1 MRLPLSWLAEW
12 VAIDGSVQEV
22 CDQLTCAGIETEIA
36 EDARPNWDGVITAKL
51 VTVGPHP
58 GADRLTVTAP
68 TDGDRDYAVVCGA
81 TNHKAGD
88 IIALATIGTVLPGD
102 FKIKKSK
109 IRGELSEGMLC
120 SEKELGLPE
129 STDGI
134 LILPADTP
142 VGVPLSDVI
151 QAGDVILDISP
162 TANRGDCL
170 SVLGLARELAAVTG
184 WELLSPEGSAAA
196 HAALP
201 GPQAGITSGQVGE
214 GDSRVE
220 VTIEAPSSCP
230 HYTAAVM
237 TGVAISPSPSW
248 MKQRLEMSG
257 VRPINNVVDCTNYV
271 MLELGNPLHAF
282 DRAALRGNAVG
293 VRSAVEGEIT
303 KTLDGGEHSLSPADA
318 VIVDGEGIIA
328 LAGVMGG
335 EDSEVRDG
343 TTALFLESAHFD
355 PMTVRKTAHRCKL
368 TTESSYRF
376 ARGVDPELPGRA
388 LVRLVELL
396 GQTSGGSLS
405 GAVLDLQP
413 SPPVATPV
421 VMRLERVSGLLGMD
435 LPKARVVALLER
447 AGLEVTDAGDTLSV
461 GVPSFRF
468 DIEREVDL
476 LEEVARL
483 EGFDN
488 IPEVVMSR
496 PLAIVS
502 RRAAGPNLQ
511 AIREAMVR
519 CGLSEAIH
527 FSFIDPAWIDALGLP
542 EDHRWRTH
550 QVAVANPL
558 SEVGGVLRPT
568 LLPSLLRATARN
580 RAMGAEDVRLFE
592 VRRVF
597 SMRDDRFASTL
608 SEEGRPTDRPP
619 VIERRHISGVL
630 VGRRSAPGWDT
641 SDELLDFSSVKAC
654 AETVVNTLASGGW
667 KWSSEDCP
675 AFLDPRESAVL
686 AGAGGRG
693 AAGWVGRIAVPVLRA
708 FDLDTVAWAFEL
720 DIDKLAPKREQ
731 VPSFKAFSRFPGAT
745 RDLAF
750 VVPHGVPSGE
760 LLERATRTA
769 KKGLKDAFLG
779 AHIFDVYDGEGLPDG
794 TRSVALRFSFRA
806 LDRTLEDKAVD
817 GVMNKV
823 EQQLSQTEGVVL
835 RS

>member
-1 MRLPLSWLAEW
+1 MRLPLSWLSEW
-12 VAIDGSVQEV
+12 VAIDGSVQDI

-51 VTVGPHP
+51 RAVDAHP
-58 GADRLTVTAP
+58 GADRLTVTTP
-68 TDGDRDYAVVCGA
+68 NDGERDYAVVCGA
-81 TNHKAGD
+81 TNHKVGD
-88 IIALATIGTVLPGD
+88 IIALATVGTVLPGD

-120 SEKELGLPE
+120 SESELGLPE
-129 STDGI
+129 VSGGI

-142 VGVPLSDVI
+142 IGVPLSDVL
-151 QAGDVILDISP
+151 QAGDVILDVSP

-184 WELLSPEGSAAA
+184 WELLCPEESAAEL
-196 HAALP
+196 AALP
-201 GPQAGITSGQVGE
+201 GPIAGATSGAAGE
-214 GDSRVE
+214 GALAVSVAIEDSS
-220 VTIEAPSSCP
+220 ACP

-237 TGVAISPSPSW
+237 SGVSIGPSPGW
-248 MKQRLEMSG
+248 MQQRLEMSG
-257 VRPINNVVDCTNYV
+257 FRPINNVVDCTNYV

-282 DRAALRGNAVG
+282 DRSALRGDSVSI
-293 VRSAVEGEIT
+293 RSAADGEVG
-303 KTLDGGEHSLSPADA
+303 KTLDGGEHALLSSDT
-318 VIVDGEGIIA
+318 VIVDGAGIIA

-335 EDSEVRDG
+335 ENSEVRDD
-343 TTALFLESAHFD
+343 TSALFLESAHFD

-376 ARGVDPELPGRA
+376 ARGVDPNLPGRA
-388 LVRLVELL
+388 LVRLIGLL
-396 GQTSGGSLS
+396 RQTSGAVLCG
-405 GAVLDLQP
+405 GVLDLQP
-413 SPPVATPV
+413 TPVAATAV
-421 VMRLERVSGLLGMD
+421 AMRLERVSGLLG
-435 LPKARVVALLER
+435 LQLSKERVIALLER
-447 AGLEVTDAGDTLSV
+447 AGLTVRDAGDSV
-461 GVPSFRF
+461 DVTVPSYRF

-483 EGFDN
+483 EGFEN
-488 IPEVVMSR
+488 IPEVVLSR
-496 PLAIVS
+496 PLAIVP
-502 RRAAGPNLQ
+502 RRPAGPDLQ
-511 AIREAMVR
+511 AVREALVR
-519 CGLSEAIH
+519 LGLSEAIH
-527 FSFIDPAWIDALGLP
+527 FSFIDPAWIEALGLP

-550 QVAVANPL
+550 QVSVANPL
-558 SEVGGVLRPT
+558 SEVGGVLRPS
-568 LLPSLLRATARN
+568 LLPSLLRAVARN
-580 RAMGAEDVRLFE
+580 RATGAEDVRLFE

-608 SEEGRPTDRPP
+608 SEGSRPTDRPP
-619 VIERRHISGVL
+619 VIERCNVAGVL
-630 VGRRSAPGWDT
+630 VGRRDAPGWDA
-641 SDELLDFSSVKAC
+641 SDAALDFSAVKAC
-654 AETVVNTLASGGW
+654 AEGVLSTLGAAGW
-667 KWSSEDCP
+667 KWSSEDLP
-675 AFLDPRESAVL
+675 EFLDPRESAVL

-708 FDLDTVAWAFEL
+708 FELDTVAWAFEL
-720 DIDKLAPKREQ
+720 DLEKLAPKRQ
-731 VPSFKAFSRFPGAT
+731 KVPEFKPFSRFPGAT

-750 VVPHGVPSGE
+750 VVPDDVSAGE

-769 KKGLKDAFLG
+769 RKGLKDAFLG
-779 AHIFDVYDGEGLPDG
+779 AHIFDVYAGDGLPEG